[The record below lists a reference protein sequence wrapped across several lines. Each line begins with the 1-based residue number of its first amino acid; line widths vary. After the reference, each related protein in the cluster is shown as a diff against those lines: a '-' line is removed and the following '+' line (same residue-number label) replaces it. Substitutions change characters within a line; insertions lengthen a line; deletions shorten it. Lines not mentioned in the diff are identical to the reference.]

1 MTLALIVTGFA
12 LLAFPGWL
20 DHRRRFGPAQF
31 AYVARA
37 SMVLG
42 VAGIAAGLTLWGAPA
57 VLHWADA
64 VGVPGLCDAVVH
76 RLPFGGL
83 ELAVPMIVLSIAV
96 IGRATVVAHGSR
108 QRAQRA
114 RVDQQF
120 GRHRRVGDYDVVVI
134 PSPQL
139 VAVGV
144 PGHQPQIVL
153 SAGIVSEL
161 SAPELDAVI
170 RHEAAHHRLRHRQF
184 LLTAVIVEQVFGWI
198 PPVRASAE
206 SLRNAL
212 EAWADVESVRAS
224 QTRIAQL
231 RSALQRLADDR
242 TTTADRC
249 SIERRIALLDSRR
262 DPADPRRSRSVG
274 PWVPSVAL
282 GVVGSGALVFTVQMA
297 DAIVRCRA

>member
-1 MTLALIVTGFA
+1 MTLTLIVTGFA

-20 DHRRRFGPAQF
+20 DRRRRFGPAQF
-31 AYVARA
+31 AHIARA

-42 VAGIAAGLTLWGAPA
+42 LAGIAAGLTLWGAPA
-57 VLHWADA
+57 ALHWADA
-64 VGVPGLCDAVVH
+64 AGVPGLCDAVVH

-83 ELAVPMIVLSIAV
+83 ELAVPMIVLSIVV
-96 IGRATVVAHGSR
+96 IGRAIVVAHGSR
-108 QRAQRA
+108 RRAEGA
-114 RVDQQF
+114 RVDEQF

-153 SAGIVSEL
+153 SEGIVAEL

-198 PPVRASAE
+198 PTVRSSAV
-206 SLRNAL
+206 SLRNAI

-224 QTRIAQL
+224 RTRIVPL
-231 RSALQRLADDR
+231 RSALQRLADGR

-249 SIERRIALLDSRR
+249 SIERRIASLDSCG
-262 DPADPRRSRSVG
+262 DAADSRRSRSFG

-282 GVVGSGALVFTVQMA
+282 GVVGSSALVFIVQMA